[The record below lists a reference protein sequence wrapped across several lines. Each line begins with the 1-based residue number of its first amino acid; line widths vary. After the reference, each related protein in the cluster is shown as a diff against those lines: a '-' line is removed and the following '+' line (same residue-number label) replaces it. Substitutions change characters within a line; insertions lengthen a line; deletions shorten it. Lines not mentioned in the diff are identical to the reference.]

1 MAAQGKALTYLLTV
15 LGGIA
20 GALLGFI
27 VTGLFAYGLLGLAG
41 MEDRE
46 GGRAMIAFI
55 SIAPFGALAG
65 LLAGIYLVLRYRGG
79 YRGFAGVVGRG
90 ALIVAG
96 IFAVGALVPWIYG
109 LTDNVLVR
117 NGPPPEAKFEIRPPP
132 NAMLPEKLA
141 GVAVNLETDKNT
153 MPASLTETRTEDG
166 RPVIA
171 GEVDLYFRT
180 ASRTIVLSIQGEP
193 DRLFALTLPSN
204 PPASAEF
211 GPWQAVDYVADQ
223 PGQGLRKAGAGDVYD
238 IRYRVHRM
246 D

>member
-90 ALIVAG
+90 ALIVAE
-96 IFAVGALVPWIYG
+96 IFAVGALVLWIYG
-109 LTDNVLVR
+109 LTDDVLVR
-117 NGPPPEAKFEIRPPP
+117 NGPPPEAKFEIRLPP

-141 GVAVNLETDKNT
+141 GVAVNLETRQEHHAGFPHRDENRGREAGDRGRGRPLFSHGKPHHRAQHPRRT
-153 MPASLTETRTEDG
+153 RPAFRANLTEQSTG
-166 RPVIA
+166 
-171 GEVDLYFRT
+171 FRRVRAL
-180 ASRTIVLSIQGEP
+180 ASR
-193 DRLFALTLPSN
+193 RLC
-204 PPASAEF
+204 
-211 GPWQAVDYVADQ
+211 
-223 PGQGLRKAGAGDVYD
+223 R
-238 IRYRVHRM
+238 
-246 D
+246 